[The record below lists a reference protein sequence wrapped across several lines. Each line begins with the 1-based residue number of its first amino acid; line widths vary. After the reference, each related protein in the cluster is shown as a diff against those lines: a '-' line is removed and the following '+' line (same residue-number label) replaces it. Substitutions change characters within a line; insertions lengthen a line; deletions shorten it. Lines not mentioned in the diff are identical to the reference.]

1 MINLTDRELL
11 QLQFCMNQTK
21 KMMCHPSEYES
32 HESITQ
38 KVEDEMQLRRET
50 TGAFTKE
57 GVMRQLEQIIKKMER
72 ND

>member
-1 MINLTDRELL
+1 MINFTDRELL
-11 QLQFCMNQTK
+11 QLEFCMNETK

-32 HESITQ
+32 HASIAQ
-38 KVEDEMQLRRET
+38 KVKDEMQLRTEK

-57 GVMRQLEQIIKKMER
+57 GVMRQLEQLIKQMEK

>member
-1 MINLTDRELL
+1 MINFTDRELL
-11 QLQFCMNQTK
+11 QLQFCMDQTK

-32 HESITQ
+32 HASITQ
-38 KVEDEMQLRRET
+38 KVEDEMQIRRET

-57 GVMRQLEQIIKKMER
+57 GVMRQLEQIIKQMER

>member
-1 MINLTDRELL
+1 MINFTDRELL

-21 KMMCHPSEYES
+21 KMMSHPSEYES
-32 HESITQ
+32 HASITQ
-38 KVEDEMQLRRET
+38 KVEDEMQIRRET

-57 GVMRQLEQIIKKMER
+57 GVMRQLEQMIKQMER

>member
-1 MINLTDRELL
+1 MINFTDRELL
-11 QLQFCMNQTK
+11 QLQFCMNETK

-32 HESITQ
+32 HASITQ
-38 KVEDEMQLRRET
+38 TVEDEMQIRRET

-57 GVMRQLEQIIKKMER
+57 GVMRQLEQIIKQMER

>member
-1 MINLTDRELL
+1 MFYLDDMELF

-21 KMMCHPSEYES
+21 KMMCHPSEHES
-32 HESITQ
+32 HASITQ
-38 KVEDEMQLRRET
+38 KVEDEMQIRRET

-57 GVMRQLEQIIKKMER
+57 GVMRQLEQIIKQMER

>member
-1 MINLTDRELL
+1 MINFTDRELL

-32 HESITQ
+32 HASITQ
-38 KVEDEMQLRRET
+38 KVEDEMQIRRET

-57 GVMRQLEQIIKKMER
+57 GDMRQLEQIIKQMER

>member
-1 MINLTDRELL
+1 MINFTDRELL
-11 QLQFCMNQTK
+11 QLQFCINQTK

-32 HESITQ
+32 HASITQ
-38 KVEDEMQLRRET
+38 KVEDEMQIRRET

-57 GVMRQLEQIIKKMER
+57 GVMRQLEQMIKQMER

>member
-1 MINLTDRELL
+1 MIKFTDRELL

-32 HESITQ
+32 HASITQ
-38 KVEDEMQLRRET
+38 KVEDEMQIRRET

-57 GVMRQLEQIIKKMER
+57 GVMRQLEQIIKQMER

>member
-1 MINLTDRELL
+1 MINFTDRELL

-32 HESITQ
+32 HESIAQ

>member
-1 MINLTDRELL
+1 MINFTDRELL
-11 QLQFCMNQTK
+11 QLQFCMSETK
-21 KMMCHPSEYES
+21 KLMMHPSEHES
-32 HESITQ
+32 HASITQ

-50 TGAFTKE
+50 TGSFTKE

>member
-1 MINLTDRELL
+1 MIIFSDRELL
-11 QLQFCMNQTK
+11 QLEFCMNQTK

-32 HESITQ
+32 HASITQ
-38 KVEDEMQLRRET
+38 KVEDEMQIRRET

-57 GVMRQLEQIIKKMER
+57 GVMRQLEQIIKQMER

>member
-1 MINLTDRELL
+1 MINFTDRELL

-32 HESITQ
+32 HASITQ
-38 KVEDEMQLRRET
+38 KVEDEMQIRRET

-57 GVMRQLEQIIKKMER
+57 GVMRQLAQMIKQMER

>member
-1 MINLTDRELL
+1 MINFTDRELL

-32 HESITQ
+32 HASITQ

-50 TGAFTKE
+50 TG
-57 GVMRQLEQIIKKMER
+57 VY
-72 ND
+72 